1 MRTTPFILAAMIAVT
16 TLGTPKTR
24 AAVIIRIADVTKL
37 KGYGVNHLVGTGL
50 VVGLNGTGDGDA
62 YEATMRALAQ
72 TLGGLA
78 APVSGLEEL
87 KDTSNV
93 ALVLLDAVIPEHG
106 VREGDL
112 IDVHVSAIGSAKS
125 LAGGRLIASP
135 LVFRDLEVPQVFA
148 FASGGIHLADQTVPT
163 VGIVERG
170 ALINEDVLVGF
181 TATGSELP
189 FSNDWIQP
197 EQVYLTYVLE
207 EAHAGWGLAV
217 AIEEAINSELS
228 KAADVERVAVAA
240 DPKNVIVWVPPFQ
253 RGNVASWIRDIEE
266 LSTLMPVAE
275 ARITIDRATGTIVVS
290 GSAQISPVAISHK
303 GMTINV
309 NALKKPAGGPED
321 AAAPNTEPPDST
333 SLAELL
339 QALNQLSV
347 SAEDKIAILTQIQR
361 AGKLHAKLVFKD

>member
-1 MRTTPFILAAMIAVT
+1 MRVSLIILATAIA
-16 TLGTPKTR
+16 LGTLQTQ
-24 AAVIIRIADVTKL
+24 ANVIIRVADVTKL

-72 TLGGLA
+72 TLGSLA

-93 ALVLLDAVIPEHG
+93 ALVYLDAVIPEHG

-135 LVFRDLEVPQVFA
+135 LVFRDLEVTEVFA
-148 FASGGIHLADQTVPT
+148 YASGGIHIADGAAAT
-163 VGIVERG
+163 VGTIERG
-170 ALINEDVLVGF
+170 ALVNQDVLVGF

-197 EQVYLTYVLE
+197 AEVYLTYVLE
-207 EAHAGWGLAV
+207 NAHAGWGLAV

-228 KAADVERVAVAA
+228 EAADVERVAVAA

-253 RGNVASWIRDIEE
+253 RANVASWIRDIEE
-266 LSTLMPVAE
+266 LRTLMPVAE

-290 GSAQISPVAISHK
+290 GNAQISPVAISHK

-309 NALKKPAGGPED
+309 NSAERSAEPED
-321 AAAPNTEPPDST
+321 AAAPQDST
-333 SLAELL
+333 SIAELL